1 MTHKLDKYARR
12 ANDRSAKIMRRSA
25 RTIDTRPVP
34 GGDADLDNVYLLTRV
49 RDVVARRWPIA
60 LLVFVVVVGGV
71 GLGASMREPMYR
83 ATGLIEIRTAP
94 TDTPSVDGL
103 LTARR
108 VPDEVLQTEI
118 GMLGSAAL
126 AGRVVDTL
134 NLAADPT
141 FNPPS
146 EGLGSSSE
154 DADQRQVLVNRL
166 RKHLTVDPQQGRLVA
181 VSYDAPDRA
190 LAAKVVNGVL
200 DSYIQWRLEDAT
212 NTAKWLSAQIA
223 QAQKELEASE
233 RRLQAHVRRNGLQ
246 IIETGKGEST
256 NLVNDRLRQLQS
268 QLAEVQVDR
277 YQKQSAYEN
286 AATATHVIDDPVI
299 QNLTMR
305 LADLQREYA
314 SLSSTFL
321 EDYPKVQQV
330 KQQISQVQ
338 ASLDAEVR
346 IGRKRLESGYQA
358 ALRREALLQGA
369 LAAQQKTAMSLT
381 GDMAGRRILRDQRR
395 AGLRVA

>member
-1 MTHKLDKYARR
+1 
-12 ANDRSAKIMRRSA
+12 
-25 RTIDTRPVP
+25 
-34 GGDADLDNVYLLTRV
+34 
-49 RDVVARRWPIA
+49 
-60 LLVFVVVVGGV
+60 
-71 GLGASMREPMYR
+71 
-83 ATGLIEIRTAP
+83 
-94 TDTPSVDGL
+94 

-381 GDMAGRRILRDQRR
+381 GDMAGYESLKREVQTNQQLYTALDQKLKDVTISGALRATNMGIVDR
-395 AGLRVA
+395 ASTLAAAALNFPIGVSSATSRTCGRAVPPRASSGATPTGSAPSSSSEPRSTRSP